1 MKKTLMLVLIVAL
14 AFSCFAAVLT
24 AGASTPIA
32 QGSKTDGR
40 NYFSMPASKTPTESW
55 NFDGEKPSNVANRHW
70 NLTVAD
76 GVLTVNGCAPG
87 YAMQAWY
94 YETQTI
100 YKQGNTYFVEF
111 DVLTNE
117 YINAMCFELFDGW
130 GVLGSA
136 NVSEQIGI
144 AIADGA
150 YTVVNGDV
158 AGGWGGTTD
167 VTNGSF
173 VATAGTNGYTHIY
186 FEFTPRATLKN
197 IAQMLICIK
206 GTDVDGTT
214 VNAVAKFDNF
224 AHGIVN
230 KQKYYTVDWD
240 VDFNNFDDYDQAFE
254 VQPVWA
260 EKGLGSID
268 ADWIDGSKCMKFT
281 VNAGS
286 SNAGVGGFQNDVQY
300 IDSKKAVKHAGIT
313 YFQYDIAFTGCSMVN
328 VFTGNPWT
336 EIKYE
341 NNKWSVAGVVSNISH
356 FNVDELENGYRVSYF
371 IDLTGTRDDTTF
383 GISVSSDQGG
393 AVYLDNL
400 VIAYEDYTAYL
411 GTGTYNYNNTQD
423 VAIDFDAKGKDVVSV
438 KLDDA
443 TLTEED
449 YAIADGKLTVKA
461 AKLAGSELGK
471 NYTLSVVTSA
481 SETPVTTE
489 IAQYDNREGLYA
501 EYDGGELANV
511 TYNGTT
517 IYNGE
522 ITLTLKGNIAD
533 GDEVTVTKDVALK
546 SKDASNNSV
555 VISNIALAGKDAA
568 KYKLN
573 NTENIEIP
581 VYVLPV
587 QLTITDP
594 TIADKTYNG
603 TAEAEVTAGKLQGIL
618 EGDEVTL
625 ESATGVFNSKD
636 VATANK
642 VTVSYVIAGKDSANY
657 IAPVNSEVT
666 KTIAK
671 ANITVTANAISKTE
685 GEADPELTYTVDG
698 AEQGTQLSGK
708 LARAAGETAGEYD
721 ITVGTLAH
729 DNYNINFVGA
739 KFTIKAKQVEESTGC
754 FGVVGTAS
762 VAAFALVAAAAV
774 VVCKRKSK

>member
-32 QGSKTDGR
+32 QGTKTDSR
-40 NYFSMPASKTPTESW
+40 NYFVGNSKMAAGMLDFESGAGEFYQNWSEVSIANGLATIHTYAPAYPMRTAYSGFKVEYKVGQTYYFQLDLKFNDKVNAIDLQIWDAVDCKMDAAFRIIRNEGEVSFALVENPKTEISGYNETQVTQNLTYEKLNNGFYRVMFDVVPTADVTINTSVW
-55 NFDGEKPSNVANRHW
+55 YGVQGSTGDGGEKEGEVVFDYIEH
-70 NLTVAD
+70 
-76 GVLTVNGCAPG
+76 GV
-87 YAMQAWY
+87 
-94 YETQTI
+94 YE
-100 YKQGNTYFVEF
+100 
-111 DVLTNE
+111 
-117 YINAMCFELFDGW
+117 
-130 GVLGSA
+130 S
-136 NVSEQIGI
+136 
-144 AIADGA
+144 
-150 YTVVNGDV
+150 
-158 AGGWGGTTD
+158 
-167 VTNGSF
+167 
-173 VATAGTNGYTHIY
+173 
-186 FEFTPRATLKN
+186 P
-197 IAQMLICIK
+197 
-206 GTDVDGTT
+206 
-214 VNAVAKFDNF
+214 
-224 AHGIVN
+224 
-230 KQKYYTVDWD
+230 KYYTVDWD
-240 VDFNNFDDYDQAFE
+240 VDYNNYANYDEAYDS
-254 VQPVWA
+254 QPVHGDT
-260 EKGLGSID
+260 ERFTLDES
-268 ADWIDGSKCMKFT
+268 WIDGTQCLKLN
-281 VNAGS
+281 VPAAADNAQI
-286 SNAGVGGFQNDVQY
+286 GGLECRAEL
-300 IDSKKAVKHAGIT
+300 IESKKLIKHAALT
-313 YFQYDIAFTGCSMVN
+313 YFQYDVALDNCSYLNIWTGSDYYTSVEYKDSN
-328 VFTGNPWT
+328 WRSNGFVTGFKA
-336 EIKYE
+336 E
-341 NNKWSVAGVVSNISH
+341 A
-356 FNVDELENGYRVSYF
+356 LENGYRLSYF
-371 IDLTGTRDDTTF
+371 IDLSANRDLAF
-383 GISVSSDQGG
+383 NINASSAQGG

-411 GTGTYNYNNTQD
+411 GTGTYNYNNTED

-443 TLTEED
+443 TLTAED

-471 NYTLSVVTSA
+471 TYTLSVVTSA

-501 EYDGGELANV
+501 DYTGGELANV

-517 IYNGE
+517 NYNGE
-522 ITLTLKGNIAD
+522 ITLTLIGNIAD
-533 GDEVTVTKDVALK
+533 GDEVTVTKSVALK

-581 VYVLPV
+581 IYVLPV

-657 IAPVNSEVT
+657 IAPVDSEVA

-685 GEADPELTYTVDG
+685 GETDPELTYTVDG

-739 KFTIKAKQVEESTGC
+739 KFTIKAKASESTGC

-762 VAAFALVAAAAV
+762 VAAFALIAAAAV